1 MSITKGKHHP
11 RRRKKMR
18 YIDRTNCKSM
28 SDKGADHEIKTMG
41 KLTRKAT
48 KIAEENHLGLLK
60 THFGIYRVISESGL
74 GAYKTDLEDLAAVDD
89 FLKNLAAHKADRL

>member
-11 RRRKKMR
+11 RRRKDMR
-18 YIDRTNCKSM
+18 YIDRTRCKSM

-41 KLTRKAT
+41 KLSRTAT
-48 KIAEENHLGLLK
+48 KIAEQNGLGLLK

-74 GAYKTDLEDLAAVDD
+74 GAYRSDLKDLAEVDA